1 MLINSKSMNIT
12 ASCSSHPKS
21 TTPSCFPK
29 ASVKAFA
36 LFPGTSLW
44 CAHVTEYYLAKNA
57 QLFTNSNC
65 LRLSLCVGHPDW
77 TALPHQLSSSAIE
90 LTCLA
95 DQKREAIAMVS
106 FERGYEQ
113 IRPSKT

>member
-1 MLINSKSMNIT
+1 MLINSKSINIT
-12 ASCSSHPKS
+12 ARCSSHPKS
-21 TTPSCFPK
+21 TTLNCFPE

-36 LFPGTSLW
+36 LFPKTSLW
-44 CAHVTEYYLAKNA
+44 CALATEYYLAKNA
-57 QLFTNSNC
+57 QLFANSNC

-77 TALPHQLSSSAIE
+77 TASPHQLSSSAIA
-90 LTCLA
+90 LICLA
-95 DQKREAIAMVS
+95 DQKREATAMVS